1 MSNIYYCTPEGYD
14 TLKIKS
20 NFLKDIE
27 RPKIV
32 EIMAEST
39 LGSGADLSENN
50 EYLQAKDD
58 LDRIES
64 TIMKIESKLSNAR
77 IINIKEIPNSGKVI
91 FGTTVTVFD
100 CDNENEITY
109 KIVGEDESDIKENK
123 VSLHSPIA
131 KSLIGQREG
140 DEVEVVTPIGE
151 RNLEIISIKH
161 I

>member
-14 TLKIKS
+14 ALMIKS
-20 NFLKDIE
+20 KFLKDIE

-50 EYLQAKDD
+50 EYLQAKED
-58 LDRIES
+58 LDRIEN
-64 TIMKIESKLSNAR
+64 TIMQIDAKLSNAKT
-77 IINIKEIPNSGKVI
+77 INIKEIPNSGKVI
-91 FGTTVTVFD
+91 FGTTVTLFD

-123 VSLHSPIA
+123 ISLHSPLA

-140 DEVEVVTPIGE
+140 DEVEVIAPIGE
-151 RNLEIISIKH
+151 RTLEILSVKH